1 MEPFWA
7 VVLVSLG
14 VGAILVLLH
23 IFGFD
28 LEKLW
33 LFVPITLIVF
43 TILSFVPL
51 VGDFFHMLFRG
62 TWIFGCA
69 AIGWWLIFT
78 CLTGGFDPWRRN

>member
-1 MEPFWA
+1 MIEFWTVVA
-7 VVLVSLG
+7 VVVGVAAVLV
-14 VGAILVLLH
+14 VLHL
-23 IFGFD
+23 FGYD

-33 LFVPITLIVF
+33 WQVPAALLVF

-69 AIGWWLIFT
+69 AVGVWMVFT
-78 CLTGGFDPWRRN
+78 CLTGGFSPWNRQ